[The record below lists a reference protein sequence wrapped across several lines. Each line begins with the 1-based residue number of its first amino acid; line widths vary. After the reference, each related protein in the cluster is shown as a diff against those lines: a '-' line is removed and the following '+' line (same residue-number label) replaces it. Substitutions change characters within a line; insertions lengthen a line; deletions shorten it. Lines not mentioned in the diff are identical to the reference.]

1 MPRKYDIVIPQRD
14 PLNTKFLERVISGS
28 SLILQTDA
36 SGVLIGSTNLPP
48 FNISG
53 SAISASGLFVQ
64 GPATFKGPLTAQT
77 GSFTSIIFNAGAIP
91 PATSNSFGIPGE
103 LRTDDNFL
111 YLHLAGKWRRAPF
124 NLFY

>member
-1 MPRKYDIVIPQRD
+1 MPLKYDIVIPQRD

-28 SLILQTDA
+28 GLILQTDE
-36 SGVLIGSTNLPP
+36 SGVLVGSTNLPP
-48 FNISG
+48 FNLSG

-64 GPATFKGPLTAQT
+64 GPSTFQGPINAQT
-77 GSFTSIIFNAGAIP
+77 GSFTSIIFNPSALP
-91 PATSNSFGIPGE
+91 PVTSNSYGVAGE

-111 YLHLAGKWRRAPF
+111 YLHLNGKWRRAPF